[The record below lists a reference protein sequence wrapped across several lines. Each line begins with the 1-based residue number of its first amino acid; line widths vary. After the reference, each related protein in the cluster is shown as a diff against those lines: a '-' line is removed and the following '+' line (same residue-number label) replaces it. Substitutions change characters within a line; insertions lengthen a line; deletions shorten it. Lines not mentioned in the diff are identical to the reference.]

1 MKRSGY
7 TLVEVILAIAI
18 IGLIAASFLPL
29 MTFSYTNLI
38 GTEEITQNMFDDQQ
52 AVEKWINDNR
62 FVEPPNPGTDYLTAF
77 GVNVPV
83 HIEEIHTSS
92 SGQIMV
98 YLPKQTEIPR
108 IPVIEPES
116 PPQLKV
122 RANDVANSVVSPQPD
137 TFHIFDDDYNIFV
150 EEVDIT
156 STTRDD
162 FLMFVYRWYTTDE
175 VSQLDAASD
184 STNDFIVIREW
195 NEAKTPVSYGEAL
208 ANGFIPNMKEYMD
221 PDTSDKE
228 LYNVLN
234 YKTLEKAYS
243 YNEEQMINSF
253 GNRYV
258 RYGVTPYSIAGRIG
272 KEELSDPVYVEAP
285 RLEIVSAEFDGVDNI
300 VVLTFN
306 MELEDTFSPSSFG
319 LNDTLGEP
327 AVIARDEDDHT
338 RLILEFTDTLD
349 KSSQVDGNV
358 LSRGA
363 VASKDYGAISI
374 WYNDYPNAEFP
385 ITP

>member
-29 MTFSYTNLI
+29 MTFSYTNLV

-52 AVEKWINDNR
+52 AVEERIDALR
-62 FVEPPNPGTDYLTAF
+62 FTDPPDPGTNYLEAF
-77 GVNVPV
+77 GVDVPV
-83 HIEEIHTSS
+83 HIESINTSS
-92 SGQIMV
+92 SGQIMI

-108 IPVIEPES
+108 IPVIES

-122 RANDVANSVVSPQPD
+122 RVNDIANSVVSPQPD

-156 STTRDD
+156 SATRDD

-208 ANGFIPNMKEYMD
+208 ANGFIPNMKEFMD

-243 YNEEQMINSF
+243 YNEEQMINAF

-285 RLEIVSAEFDGVDNI
+285 RLEIVSAEFDEVDNI

-349 KSSQVDGNV
+349 KSTQIEGNV

-363 VASKDYGAISI
+363 VASKDFGAISI
-374 WYNDYPNAEFP
+374 WYEGYPNAEFP